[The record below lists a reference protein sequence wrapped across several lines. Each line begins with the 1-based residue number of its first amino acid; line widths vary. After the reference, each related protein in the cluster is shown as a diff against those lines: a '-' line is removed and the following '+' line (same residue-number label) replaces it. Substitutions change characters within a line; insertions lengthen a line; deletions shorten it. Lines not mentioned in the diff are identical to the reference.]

1 MLGEKFYISL
11 SSLSTIELNSFIRY
25 SKSNFLNKKKEIT
38 FTIELFKK
46 NKEKFFTFLNKE
58 QILFK
63 KVFPNEKTFDR
74 IRLKDLFHYSINL
87 FEDFVVFYVSKTDDE
102 QKLSIL
108 SKFYAK
114 KNMQKEALAIN
125 TKLFKIVKKYKLN
138 YKNYYKLFKLD
149 MNRFEIL
156 LNDFNYETFQ
166 YAEKANELLDKYYF
180 LEKLRITQEL
190 RSDSIMSSRKYK
202 ISFLNEIKNEI
213 KVNEKINKKLLFK
226 IYSITS
232 DLYEGVFDK
241 ETYFIL
247 KKLVL
252 KNIEKFDF
260 FTRKMVFSDINNY
273 LSILYNKIGD
283 SSLFVEVFENY
294 KNQIHYKTI
303 IINNKIADADFSP
316 IINISLA
323 LKEFDW
329 TNNFIDKYS
338 KNIQNKDLVLLNRA
352 QILYVQKDY
361 DKALET
367 LRDVEPKT
375 PKVNYELKA
384 IYAKILYLT
393 NEIDLL
399 DSHLNAFEL
408 YIRRQKNISEL
419 VKNSNLK
426 FILFSKRL
434 VNNKVN
440 VANLLKLKKDIEKDK
455 SVFNR
460 IWLLS
465 ELDKIIK

>member
-329 TNNFIDKYS
+329 TNKFIDKYS

-375 PKVNYELKA
+375 PLVNYELKA

>member
-303 IINNKIADADFSP
+303 IINNKIADTNFSQ

-329 TNNFIDKYS
+329 TNKFIDKYS

-375 PKVNYELKA
+375 PLVNYELKA

>member
-329 TNNFIDKYS
+329 TNKFIDKYS

-375 PKVNYELKA
+375 PLVNYELKA

-440 VANLLKLKKDIEKDK
+440 AANLLKLKKDIEKDK